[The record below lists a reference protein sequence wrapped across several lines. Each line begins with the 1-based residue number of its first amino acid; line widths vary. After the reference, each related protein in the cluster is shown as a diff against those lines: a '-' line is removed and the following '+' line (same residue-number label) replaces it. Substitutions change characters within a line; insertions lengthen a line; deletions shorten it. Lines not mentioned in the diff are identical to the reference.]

1 MKTRPSSTRPLRS
14 EITRAVATF
23 RSDPG
28 LLGLKLRPRWQQRR
42 QEAAPVA
49 GAPPRP
55 KIAAIDQ
62 DLPAVV
68 GQLRERGVTTGVVYG
83 DAEFRDGLAGATPEV
98 TWDWVSHRDSDVL
111 AGAALPATKDI
122 AGFDALVVGGADVK
136 TAYLNA
142 LRWVEHA
149 DKVTPVFWV
158 GQGFEYCGSTIPI
171 PAEVEAADIYLFH
184 HFADF
189 FPIKD
194 PLLVRVTS
202 ADARSHHE
210 RFLLMRPQETVHF
223 TLDDLLPDR
232 EGTAVIEVRTSHP
245 ALTGNRHPR
254 WRVWADLFWKDSLT
268 SLHGAHDYGPDHV
281 CESRIPLSEL
291 RSASLVLTL
300 PNYDHK
306 LSDSDSEVHWARGT
320 SKGTFPRD
328 GLRTIEQV
336 NVAREPQGEAHP
348 GFWGYRYQGHGTSY
362 WFAFDEGSG
371 QDRPSIRGNHEV
383 TVAQVEHRPPLS
395 SERREFLE
403 SMEQRGFLF
412 WPHGLPLLDDSS
424 DIEFGF
430 SFEAAN
436 PQLSDFILV
445 FYDGDGAVIGR
456 RAIALPKS
464 GYHYADELLAGFTT
478 PEGRRAAL
486 VLVSPDW
493 KAMNIDPQRIN
504 ACGNLVVRNK
514 RTGDRDVTEFQSCW
528 RNLNATIDGFPHWL
542 HPSKG
547 VLGRTNIV
555 GQVRTARGLR
565 TGILAVNGSG
575 NLSHSTSATVKVRL
589 HAPNGAAR
597 TAEADMTAFTGRV
610 LWADELFDGLEQFL
624 GGGGYGT
631 VLVTSADA
639 DVNCQI
645 LTCST
650 AGSVSLQ
657 HMWGY

>member
-1 MKTRPSSTRPLRS
+1 M
-14 EITRAVATF
+14 ATL

-28 LLGLKLRPRWQQRR
+28 LLGMKLRQRWQQRR
-42 QEAAPVA
+42 HEAAPVP

-55 KIAAIDQ
+55 KIASIDQ
-62 DLPAVV
+62 DLATVA
-68 GQLRERGVTTGVVYG
+68 GQLRERGVRTGVVYG
-83 DAEFRDGLAGATPEV
+83 DAEFRDALTGATPEI

-142 LRWVEHA
+142 LRWVERA

-171 PAEVEAADIYLFH
+171 PAEVESADIYLFH

-202 ADARSHHE
+202 TDARSHHE
-210 RFLLMRPQETVHF
+210 RFLMMRPQETVHF

-300 PNYDHK
+300 PNYDHR
-306 LSDSDSEVHWARGT
+306 LSDSDSEVHWSRGPV
-320 SKGTFPRD
+320 KGTFARD
-328 GLRTIEQV
+328 AAHIIEQI
-336 NVAREPQGEAHP
+336 NVPSGAQADRHP

-362 WFAFDEGSG
+362 WFAFDEGAG
-371 QDRPSIRGNHEV
+371 EDRPSIRGNHEV
-383 TVAQVEHRPPLS
+383 TVAQVEHRPPLAS
-395 SERREFLE
+395 DRRDFLE
-403 SMEQRGFLF
+403 AMEERGFLF
-412 WPHGLPLLDDSS
+412 WPHGLPLLAEGA

-445 FYDGDGAVIGR
+445 FFDGDGKVLGR
-456 RAIALPKS
+456 RAITLPKS
-464 GYHYADELLAGFTT
+464 GYHYADELLAGFAT
-478 PEGRRAAL
+478 PDGGRPSL

-493 KAMNIDPQRIN
+493 KKMNIDPQRIN

-514 RTGDRDVTEFQSCW
+514 LTGDRDVTEFQSCW
-528 RNLNATIDGFPHWL
+528 RNLNATVDGFPHWL

-547 VLGRTNIV
+547 VVGRTNIV
-555 GQVRTARGLR
+555 GQIRSARGLR
-565 TGILAVNGSG
+565 TGVLAVNGAG
-575 NLSHSTSATVKVRL
+575 NLNHSTCATVRARL
-589 HAPNGAAR
+589 HAPDGASR
-597 TAEADMTAFTGRV
+597 TAEAELTAFTGRV
-610 LWADELFDGLEQFL
+610 LWADELFEGLDSFL
-624 GGGGYGT
+624 GPSGYGT
-631 VLVTSADA
+631 ILVTSADA

>member
-1 MKTRPSSTRPLRS
+1 M
-14 EITRAVATF
+14 
-23 RSDPG
+23 
-28 LLGLKLRPRWQQRR
+28 KLRQRWQQRR
-42 QEAAPVA
+42 QETAPA
-49 GAPPRP
+49 SGAPRP
-55 KIAAIDQ
+55 KIASIDQ
-62 DLPAVV
+62 DLAAVV
-68 GQLRERGVTTGVVYG
+68 AQVRERAVRTGVVYG
-83 DAEFRDGLAGATPEV
+83 DAEFRDALMAATPEV
-98 TWDWVSHRDSDVL
+98 IWDWVSHRDSDVL
-111 AGAALPATKDI
+111 AGAALPATQDLHRY
-122 AGFDALVVGGADVK
+122 DALVVGGADVK

-142 LRWVEHA
+142 LRWVERG
-149 DKVTPVFWV
+149 DSVTPVFWV
-158 GQGFEYCGSTIPI
+158 GQSFEYCGSTIPI
-171 PAEVEAADIYLFH
+171 PAEIEAADIYLFH
-184 HFADF
+184 HFSDF

-202 ADARSHHE
+202 SDSQSHHE
-210 RFLLMRPQETVHF
+210 RFLMMRPQETVHF

-232 EGTAVIEVRTSHP
+232 EGTAVIEVRTTHP

-254 WRVWADLFWKDSLT
+254 WRVWADLFWKGSLT

-291 RSASLVLTL
+291 RSANLVLTL
-300 PNYDHK
+300 PNYDHR

-320 SKGTFPRD
+320 NKGTFPRD
-328 GLRTIEQV
+328 ASRTIQQV
-336 NVAREPQGEAHP
+336 NVQPEAHGETHP

-403 SMEQRGFLF
+403 SMEERGFLF

-424 DIEFGF
+424 EIEFGF

-436 PQLSDFILV
+436 PQLTDFVLV
-445 FYDGDGAVIGR
+445 FFDGDGRVLGR

-464 GYHYADELLAGFTT
+464 GYHYADDVLAGFTT
-478 PEGRRAAL
+478 PDGGRPQL

-493 KAMNIDPQRIN
+493 KTMHIDPQRIN
-504 ACGNLVVRNK
+504 ACGNLVLRNK
-514 RTGDRDVTEFQSCW
+514 RTGDRDITEFQSCW

-547 VLGRTNIV
+547 VVGRTNIV

-565 TGILAVNGSG
+565 TGILAVNGAG

-589 HAPNGAAR
+589 FAPNGAAR
-597 TAEADMTAFTGRV
+597 TAEADVTAFTGRV
-610 LWADELFDGLEQFL
+610 LWADELFDGLDQFL
-624 GGGGYGT
+624 GESGYGT

>member
-1 MKTRPSSTRPLRS
+1 MTTRPSSASPLRS
-14 EITRAVATF
+14 EVARAVATL

-28 LLGLKLRPRWQQRR
+28 LLGMKLRQRWQQRR
-42 QEAAPVA
+42 QEAVPAS
-49 GAPPRP
+49 GAPRP
-55 KIAAIDQ
+55 KVASIDQ
-62 DLPAVV
+62 DLATVVAQVRDHAV
-68 GQLRERGVTTGVVYG
+68 RTGVVYG
-83 DAEFRDGLAGATPEV
+83 DAQFRDELVAATPEV

-111 AGAALPATKDI
+111 AGAALPATQDI
-122 AGFDALVVGGADVK
+122 HRYDVLVVGGADVK
-136 TAYLNA
+136 TEYLNA
-142 LRWVEHA
+142 LRWVERG
-149 DKVTPVFWV
+149 DSVTPVLWV
-158 GQGFEYCGSTIPI
+158 GQNFEYCGSTIPI
-171 PAEVEAADIYLFH
+171 PAEVEAADVYLFH
-184 HFADF
+184 HFSDF

-202 ADARSHHE
+202 SDARSHHE
-210 RFLLMRPQETVHF
+210 RFLMMRPQETVHF
-223 TLDDLLPDR
+223 TLGDLLPDR
-232 EGTAVIEVRTSHP
+232 EGTAVIEVRTTHP

-300 PNYDHK
+300 PNYDHR
-306 LSDSDSEVHWARGT
+306 LSNSGSEVHWMRGT
-320 SKGTFPRD
+320 NKGTFPRD
-328 GLRTIEQV
+328 GSRTIQQV
-336 NVAREPQGEAHP
+336 NVAREPDGEVHP

-395 SERREFLE
+395 PERREFLE
-403 SMEQRGFLF
+403 SMEERGFLF
-412 WPHGLPLLDDSS
+412 WPHGLPLLDDGS

-445 FYDGDGAVIGR
+445 FFGGDGEVLGR

-464 GYHYADELLAGFTT
+464 GYHYAAEVLAGFT
-478 PEGRRAAL
+478 PPDGGRAQL

-493 KAMNIDPQRIN
+493 KTMNIDPQRIN
-504 ACGNLVVRNK
+504 ACGNLVVRSK

-547 VLGRTNIV
+547 VVGRTNIV
-555 GQVRTARGLR
+555 GQVRSARGLR
-565 TGILAVNGSG
+565 TGVLAVNGSG
-575 NLSHSTSATVKVRL
+575 NLSHSTSATVKLRL
-589 HAPNGAAR
+589 HAPDGTAR
-597 TAEADMTAFTGRV
+597 TAEADIAAFTGRV
-610 LWADELFDGLEQFL
+610 LWADELFDGLDQFL
-624 GGGGYGT
+624 GEGGYGT

>member
-1 MKTRPSSTRPLRS
+1 
-14 EITRAVATF
+14 
-23 RSDPG
+23 
-28 LLGLKLRPRWQQRR
+28 
-42 QEAAPVA
+42 
-49 GAPPRP
+49 
-55 KIAAIDQ
+55 
-62 DLPAVV
+62 
-68 GQLRERGVTTGVVYG
+68 
-83 DAEFRDGLAGATPEV
+83 
-98 TWDWVSHRDSDVL
+98 
-111 AGAALPATKDI
+111 
-122 AGFDALVVGGADVK
+122 
-136 TAYLNA
+136 
-142 LRWVEHA
+142 
-149 DKVTPVFWV
+149 
-158 GQGFEYCGSTIPI
+158 
-171 PAEVEAADIYLFH
+171 
-184 HFADF
+184 
-189 FPIKD
+189 
-194 PLLVRVTS
+194 
-202 ADARSHHE
+202 
-210 RFLLMRPQETVHF
+210 MRPQETVHF

-232 EGTAVIEVRTSHP
+232 EGTAVIEVRTTHP

-300 PNYDHK
+300 PNYDHR
-306 LSDSDSEVHWARGT
+306 LSNSDSEVHWARGT
-320 SKGTFPRD
+320 NKGTFPRD
-328 GLRTIEQV
+328 ASRTIQQV
-336 NVAREPQGEAHP
+336 NVPPEPHGETHP

-371 QDRPSIRGNHEV
+371 KDRPSIRGNHEV

-403 SMEQRGFLF
+403 LMEERGFLF
-412 WPHGLPLLDDSS
+412 WPHGLPLLDNSS
-424 DIEFGF
+424 EIEFGF

-436 PQLSDFILV
+436 PQLTDFVLV
-445 FYDGDGAVIGR
+445 FFDGEGTVLGR

-464 GYHYADELLAGFTT
+464 GYHYADELLAGFST
-478 PEGRRAAL
+478 PDGGRPQL

-493 KAMNIDPQRIN
+493 KTMNIDPQRIN

-547 VLGRTNIV
+547 VVGRTNIV

-575 NLSHSTSATVKVRL
+575 NLSHTTIATVKVRL
-589 HAPNGAAR
+589 FAPNGAAR
-597 TAEADMTAFTGRV
+597 TAEADVTAFTGRV
-610 LWADELFDGLEQFL
+610 LWADELFDELDQFL
-624 GGGGYGT
+624 GESGYGT

>member
-14 EITRAVATF
+14 EVARAVATL

-28 LLGLKLRPRWQQRR
+28 LLGMKLRQRWQQRR
-42 QEAAPVA
+42 QAAAPA
-49 GAPPRP
+49 PGAPPRP
-55 KIAAIDQ
+55 KVASIDQ
-62 DLPAVV
+62 DLATVV
-68 GQLRERGVTTGVVYG
+68 AEVRERAVKTGVVYG
-83 DAEFRDGLAGATPEV
+83 DAEFRNALVAATPAV
-98 TWDWVSHRDSDVL
+98 RWDWVSHRDSDVL
-111 AGAALPATKDI
+111 AGAALPATADI
-122 AGFDALVVGGADVK
+122 SRYDAMVVGGADVK

-142 LRWVEHA
+142 LRWVEHG
-149 DKVTPVFWV
+149 DRVTPVFWV

-171 PAEVEAADIYLFH
+171 PAEVESADIYLFH

-202 ADARSHHE
+202 SDSRSHHE
-210 RFLLMRPQETVHF
+210 RFVMMRPQETVHF
-223 TLDDLLPDR
+223 TLDELVPDR
-232 EGTAVIEVRTSHP
+232 DGTAVIEVRTTHP

-300 PNYDHK
+300 PNYDHR
-306 LSDSDSEVHWARGT
+306 LSASDSEVHWARGGI
-320 SKGTFPRD
+320 KGTFARD
-328 GLRTIEQV
+328 ASRSIEQI
-336 NVAREPQGEAHP
+336 NVDRESRPGRPA

-362 WFAFDEGSG
+362 WFAFDEGS
-371 QDRPSIRGNHEV
+371 DSERPSIRGNHEV
-383 TVAQVEHRPPLS
+383 TVAQVEYRPPLAS
-395 SERREFLE
+395 DRREFLE
-403 SMEQRGFLF
+403 AMEARGFLF
-412 WPHGLPLLDDSS
+412 WPHGLLLLDESS
-424 DIEFGF
+424 DIELGF

-436 PQLSDFILV
+436 PQPTDFVLV
-445 FYDGDGAVIGR
+445 FFDPEGRNLGR
-456 RAIALPKS
+456 RTMSLSPS
-464 GYHYADELLAGFTT
+464 GYHYAEELLAGFTV
-478 PEGRRAAL
+478 PAGSRPAL
-486 VLVSPDW
+486 ALVSPDW
-493 KAMNIDPQRIN
+493 KTMNIDPQRIN

-547 VLGRTNIV
+547 VVGRTNIV
-555 GQVRTARGLR
+555 GQVRTVGGLR
-565 TGILAVNGSG
+565 TGILAVNGAG
-575 NLSHSTSATVKVRL
+575 NMGHSTTAKVRVRL
-589 HAPNGAAR
+589 FAPDGGAR
-597 TAEADMTAFTGRV
+597 TAEAVLPAFTGSV

-624 GGGGYGT
+624 GDSGYGT

-645 LTCST
+645 LTCSA

>member
-1 MKTRPSSTRPLRS
+1 MTTRPSTTRPLRS
-14 EITRAVATF
+14 DVARAFATL

-28 LLGLKLRPRWQQRR
+28 LLGMKLRQRWNQRR

-55 KIAAIDQ
+55 KVAAIDQ
-62 DLPAVV
+62 DLATVV
-68 GQLRERGVTTGVVYG
+68 GQVRERGVRKGVIYG
-83 DAEFRDGLAGATPEV
+83 DAEFRDSLTAATPEV

-122 AGFDALVVGGADVK
+122 ATFDALVVGGADVK
-136 TAYLNA
+136 TEYLNA
-142 LRWVEHA
+142 LRWVERG
-149 DKVTPVFWV
+149 DKVVPVFWV

-202 ADARSHHE
+202 ADERTHHE
-210 RFLLMRPQETVHF
+210 RFLMMRPQETVRF

-232 EGTAVIEVRTSHP
+232 VGTAVIEVRTTHP

-254 WRVWADLFWKDSLT
+254 WRVWADLFWRDSLT

-300 PNYDHK
+300 PNYDHR
-306 LSDSDSEVHWARGT
+306 LSDSDSEVHWTRGT
-320 SKGTFPRD
+320 GKGTFARD
-328 GLRTIEQV
+328 GDRTIEQI
-336 NVAREPQGEAHP
+336 NVAKETPETHP
-348 GFWGYRYQGHGTSY
+348 GFWSYRYQGHGTSY
-362 WFAFDEGSG
+362 WFAFEEGSG
-371 QDRPSIRGNHEV
+371 QDKPSIRGNHEV
-383 TVAQVEHRPPLS
+383 TVAQVEHRPPLAA
-395 SERREFLE
+395 ERREFLE
-403 SMEQRGFLF
+403 AMEAQGFLF
-412 WPHGLPLLDDSS
+412 WPHGLPLLDATS

-445 FYDGDGAVIGR
+445 FFDAEGNQIGR
-456 RAIALPKS
+456 RPIALPKV
-464 GYHYADELLAGFTT
+464 GYHYPDELLKGFT
-478 PEGRRAAL
+478 PPGGQVPAL

-493 KAMNIDPQRIN
+493 KQMNIDPQRIN

-547 VLGRTNIV
+547 VVGRTNIV
-555 GQVRTARGLR
+555 GQVRSGRGLR
-565 TGILAVNGSG
+565 TGILVVNGSG
-575 NLSHSTSATVKVRL
+575 NLSHSTTATMKVRL
-589 HAPNGAAR
+589 HAPDGTAR
-597 TAEADMTAFTGRV
+597 TAEADVPAFTGRV

-624 GGGGYGT
+624 GEGGYGT
-631 VLVTSADA
+631 ILVTSADA

>member
-1 MKTRPSSTRPLRS
+1 M
-14 EITRAVATF
+14 
-23 RSDPG
+23 
-28 LLGLKLRPRWQQRR
+28 KLRQRWQQRR
-42 QEAAPVA
+42 QEAAPTP
-49 GAPPRP
+49 GAPRP
-55 KIAAIDQ
+55 KIASIDQ
-62 DLPAVV
+62 DVATVV
-68 GQLRERGVTTGVVYG
+68 AQLRERAARTGVVYG
-83 DAEFRDGLAGATPEV
+83 DAEFRDVLEGATPEV

-111 AGAALPATKDI
+111 AGAALPATQDI
-122 AGFDALVVGGADVK
+122 ERYDALVVGGADVK

-142 LRWVEHA
+142 LRWVERGES
-149 DKVTPVFWV
+149 VTPVFWV

-171 PAEVEAADIYLFH
+171 PAEVEAADIYLFP

-202 ADARSHHE
+202 SDSRSHHE
-210 RFLLMRPQETVHF
+210 RFLVMRPQETVHF

-232 EGTAVIEVRTSHP
+232 EGTAVIEVRTTHP

-300 PNYDHK
+300 PNYDHR

-328 GLRTIEQV
+328 GSRTIQQV
-336 NVAREPQGEAHP
+336 NVAREPEGETRP

-383 TVAQVEHRPPLS
+383 TIAQVEHRPPLS

-403 SMEQRGFLF
+403 SMEERGFLF

-445 FYDGDGAVIGR
+445 FFDGDGTVLGR

-464 GYHYADELLAGFTT
+464 GYHYAGELLAGFTA
-478 PEGRRAAL
+478 PEGRRPEL

-493 KAMNIDPQRIN
+493 KTMNIDPQRIN

-547 VLGRTNIV
+547 VIGRTNIV
-555 GQVRTARGLR
+555 GQVRSARGLR
-565 TGILAVNGSG
+565 TGILAVNGAG
-575 NLSHSTSATVKVRL
+575 NLGHSTRATVKVRL
-589 HAPNGAAR
+589 HAPNGTAR
-597 TAEADMTAFTGRV
+597 TAEADVTAFTGRV
-610 LWADELFDGLEQFL
+610 LWADELFDGLDQFL
-624 GGGGYGT
+624 GEGGYGT
-631 VLVTSADA
+631 VLVTSAEA

>member
-1 MKTRPSSTRPLRS
+1 MTTRPSSARPLRS
-14 EITRAVATF
+14 EVARAVATL

-28 LLGLKLRPRWQQRR
+28 LLGMKLRQRWQQRR
-42 QEAAPVA
+42 QATAPA
-49 GAPPRP
+49 TGAPRP
-55 KIAAIDQ
+55 KIASIDQ
-62 DLPAVV
+62 NLADVTA
-68 GQLRERGVTTGVVYG
+68 QLREREMRTGVVYG
-83 DAEFRDGLAGATPEV
+83 DVEFRDALVSATPEV
-98 TWDWVSHRDSDVL
+98 AWDWVSHRDSDVL
-111 AGAALPATKDI
+111 AGAALPATMDI
-122 AGFDALVVGGADVK
+122 DRYDGLVVGGADVK

-142 LRWVEHA
+142 LRWVERG

-158 GQGFEYCGSTIPI
+158 GQNFEYCGSTIPI
-171 PAEVEAADIYLFH
+171 PAEIESADIYLFN

-202 ADARSHHE
+202 SDSNNHHE
-210 RFLLMRPQETVHF
+210 RFLVMRPQETVHF
-223 TLDDLLPDR
+223 NLDDLLPDR
-232 EGTAVIEVRTSHP
+232 EGTAVIEVRTTHP

-291 RSASLVLTL
+291 RSAGLVLTL
-300 PNYDHK
+300 PNYDRK
-306 LSDSDSEVHWARGT
+306 LSGSDSEVHWTRGT
-320 SKGTFPRD
+320 TKGTFPRD
-328 GLRTIEQV
+328 GSRTIEQI
-336 NVAREPQGEAHP
+336 NVPNEPRADTRQ

-383 TVAQVEHRPPLS
+383 TVAQVEHRPPLAA
-395 SERREFLE
+395 ERREFLE
-403 SMEQRGFLF
+403 AMERRGFLF
-412 WPHGLPLLDDSS
+412 WPHGLPLVDAAS
-424 DIEFGF
+424 DVEFGF

-436 PQLSDFILV
+436 PRLTDFILV
-445 FYDGDGAVIGR
+445 HFDPDGKVLGR
-456 RAIALPKS
+456 RPIALPKS
-464 GYHYADELLAGFTT
+464 GYHYATELLAGFTT
-478 PEGRRAAL
+478 PDGPRPEL

-493 KAMNIDPQRIN
+493 KTMNIDPQRIN

-547 VLGRTNIV
+547 VVGRTNII

-565 TGILAVNGSG
+565 TGVLMVNGSG
-575 NLSHSTSATVKVRL
+575 NLSHSTTATVRVRL
-589 HAPNGAAR
+589 HAASGASRA
-597 TAEADMTAFTGRV
+597 AEVELSPFTGRI
-610 LWADELFDGLEQFL
+610 LWADELFDGLERFL
-624 GGGGYGT
+624 GDNGYGT